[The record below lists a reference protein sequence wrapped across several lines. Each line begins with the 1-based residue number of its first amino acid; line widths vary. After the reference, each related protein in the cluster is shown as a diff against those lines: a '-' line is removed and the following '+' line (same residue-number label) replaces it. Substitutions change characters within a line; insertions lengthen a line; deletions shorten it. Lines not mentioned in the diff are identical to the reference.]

1 MFSTMSYFKN
11 LFLLLIITLLCS
23 IGCSTHNIYQKAKFV
38 KPPLVP
44 GYVHMTRE
52 GMIDAGVEPVES
64 GEVLVTEDTVYVA
77 SETQG
82 IEAFERPYFIRKWR
96 FPVKN
101 GVTSKLLVEG
111 GSLYFGGEDGNFYSI
126 DAEFGKL
133 NWKYETKAPVFARPT
148 ISGGKIFI
156 SSSDDLLYCL
166 DKTNGKWIWHY
177 KRSGNYITTVRG
189 NSSAAVADNNVYVG
203 FSDGYLV
210 ALKLNDG
217 NLQWETKVHYGSK
230 FTDVDAKP
238 IIEDN
243 RIYISSYDG
252 GLYVIDRKTGKVNWK
267 VDIGATREVILDEKT
282 IFTSG
287 TDGYVYALNKE
298 SGKINWKFELD
309 RGVPTGLVFYQN
321 YIAFGSSQQYFY
333 VIHKG
338 DGSIAY
344 RFDVGL
350 RSGFVS
356 NPMMNKDELFALSN
370 FGNIYTF
377 KWKTSYHNKYFSYQ

>member
-1 MFSTMSYFKN
+1 MS
-11 LFLLLIITLLCS
+11 LLKSHYLVRNLIIFIGLLS
-23 IGCSTHNIYQKAKFV
+23 IGCSTNNIYKKVTFQ

-44 GYVHMTRE
+44 AYVHMTRE
-52 GMIDAGVEPVES
+52 SQIDAGVEPVES

-82 IEAFERPYFIRKWR
+82 IEAYERPYFIRKWN

-101 GVTSKLLVEG
+101 GVTSKLLLEG
-111 GSLYFGGEDGNFYSI
+111 NSLYFGGEDGYFYSI

-133 NWKYETKAPVFARPT
+133 NWKFETKAPVFARAT
-148 ISGGKIFI
+148 TSGGKIFI
-156 SSSDDLLYCL
+156 STSDDLLYCL
-166 DKTNGKWIWHY
+166 DKSNGKWVWHY
-177 KRSGNYITTVRG
+177 KRSGNYITTIRG
-189 NSSAAVADNNVYVG
+189 NSSAAIADGLVYVG

-210 ALKLNDG
+210 ALKQTDG
-217 NLQWETKVHYGSK
+217 NLQWESKVHYGSK

-238 IIEDN
+238 IIEEN

-252 GLYVIDRKTGKVNWK
+252 ALYVIDRKNGKVIWK
-267 VDIGATREVILDEKT
+267 VDIGATREVVLEDKL

-287 TDGYVYALNKE
+287 TDGYVYSLNKE
-298 SGKINWKFELD
+298 SGKILWKFELD

-338 DGSIAY
+338 DGTLAY
-344 RFDVGL
+344 RFDAGL

-356 NPMMNKDELFALSN
+356 NPVLNKDMIYTLSN
-370 FGNIYTF
+370 YGNIYTF
-377 KWKTSYHNKYFSYQ
+377 KWKTSYHNKYYSFQ